1 MRGLFT
7 KYTRHL
13 LCFLAALLLLGAGCS
28 GRTNYSLDIDVLSFI
43 PGKNP
48 SYELVIPPSNDYYLY
63 LLPYLEDPVDDPS
76 NVEVKYSSGVEL
88 DYPVPSHPDKGDLS
102 LTFFVDTRIE
112 NRGDVEGTTGDLG
125 TMSISLYI
133 GKEGVENVYA
143 EGTRAFHFE
152 TPALTP
158 GDGTTLE
165 GRKKLK
171 PGDPGFKI
179 LEKGAAQVGVRAYFQ
194 ADPSDDTSAY
204 YELTTLRIK
213 ISTRPFSYLP

>member
-1 MRGLFT
+1 MRT
-7 KYTRHL
+7 NYMRYL
-13 LCFLAALLLLGAGCS
+13 LCVLAALALLGAGCS

-48 SYELVIPPSNDYYLY
+48 SYELQIKASEDYYLY

-76 NVEVKYSSGVEL
+76 TVEVEYSRGLEL
-88 DYPVPSHPDKGDLS
+88 DYPVPSHPKEGDLS
-102 LTFFVDTRIE
+102 LSFFVDTRIE
-112 NRGDVEGTTGDLG
+112 NRGDVEGTTGHLE

-133 GKEGVENVYA
+133 GKEGVEDVYA
-143 EGTRAFHFE
+143 EGTRALHFE
-152 TPALTP
+152 TPELTP
-158 GDGTTLE
+158 GEGTTLE
-165 GRKKLK
+165 GKKVLK

-194 ADPSDDTSAY
+194 ADSAADTTTTAY

-213 ISTRPFSYLP
+213 LSTRPFSYLP